1 LSNEPG
7 EWVDIKINRYI
18 SIKTSF
24 SISMTKKEKILQT
37 AARLFAAQGFEAT
50 TTIQIAR
57 EAGVT
62 EPLIYYHY
70 EGKDDLFTRIID
82 ATFSEY
88 FSRIDELEK
97 KPGTPFEQIQQ
108 LIEVQYDITEQMPDE
123 VQLVANACPAR
134 LNDPGDI
141 CAGNVKEYR
150 RRLLEYLTR
159 AISEGSASGEFNN
172 VPVEETA
179 ILILAVINGLVRY
192 GGMNPDPEKKLRQA
206 AVDFCR
212 RSLMRGVSSG

>member
-1 LSNEPG
+1 MVYS
-7 EWVDIKINRYI
+7 
-18 SIKTSF
+18 
-24 SISMTKKEKILQT
+24 
-37 AARLFAAQGFEAT
+37 
-50 TTIQIAR
+50 
-57 EAGVT
+57 
-62 EPLIYYHY
+62 
-70 EGKDDLFTRIID
+70 LFTCARNWTDKGVYTILI
-82 ATFSEY
+82 FFLPRSG
-88 FSRIDELEK
+88 FV
-97 KPGTPFEQIQQ
+97 QQ